1 MRLELTLCKEIIR
14 NKFNIDDRYNNS
26 RSRLNRHTLVLS
38 DELLEIYEKDA
49 KEHKYQIQFES
60 WYFSLIGSAKKLKRV
75 KISGIETEEKE
86 EVQEEEQE
94 EGQEERQEGY
104 IIADTA
110 AMTKDKIV
118 IGEVE
123 KRIAKH
129 FKNVYFIEEEIF
141 NRDKTHT
148 ITIGDI
154 KDVWDKAVLEHIF
167 DIYETPIRIEAS
179 MGDDA
184 KLLGDYLALFYKNS
198 RHVIIKDTY
207 MHKNERNLD
216 KFVLKHIDK
225 RSTKIIFRAFWNF
238 KIKEEL
244 INRYTNY
251 KGYNSKVIIE
261 NKKLSHHSMIESD
274 EYIIDLGYRL
284 RVFGDKDDNRTEQE
298 VINITRK

>member
-1 MRLELTLCKEIIR
+1 MRLELTLCKEVIR
-14 NKFNIDDRYNNS
+14 NKFNIDDKYNNS

-38 DELLEIYEKDA
+38 DELLDIYEKDA

-60 WYFSLIGSAKKLKRV
+60 WYFSLIGSAKRLKRV
-75 KISGIETEEKE
+75 NLSEAKVEEKKE
-86 EVQEEEQE
+86 KQEET
-94 EGQEERQEGY
+94 QEEREEGF

-110 AMTKDKIV
+110 ANTKDKIV
-118 IGEVE
+118 VGEIE
-123 KRIAKH
+123 KRISKH
-129 FKNVYFIEEEIF
+129 YKNAYFIKEEIF
-141 NRDKTHT
+141 NRDKSHT
-148 ITIGDI
+148 VNIGDI

-167 DIYETPIRIEAS
+167 DIYETPIRIETS

-184 KLLGDYLALFYKNS
+184 ILLGKYLSLFYKDSKN
-198 RHVIIKDTY
+198 VTIKDTY
-207 MHKNERNLD
+207 MHKNENNLD
-216 KFVLKHIDK
+216 KFVLKYIDK
-225 RSTKIIFRAFWNF
+225 KSTKITFRAFWNY

-284 RVFGDKDDNRTEQE
+284 RVFGDKEDNKTEQE